1 MSTSCT
7 LEDGTVID
15 LSTASEQEAHRCV
28 TRVGSVLRLTEDEE
42 PPPFLYPRVT
52 PMKHETTDEQ
62 ATTEHEVETSPL
74 VPGAAPEPE
83 PDLTSTVG
91 VPESPSPADL
101 GALMQSAGG
110 GVLGLVVVVVAVLG
124 GTQGFKLWTKIAE
137 QRHERELKRLEI
149 EQANAGLGGA
159 QPPPCQTAHQALVAE
174 INALKGGL
182 TEHHGR
188 ISRVEKATAG
198 FDPGVDVADL
208 DSRVD
213 AIEKS
218 LRKKTRT
225 GGEA

>member
-1 MSTSCT
+1 MSASCT
-7 LEDGTVID
+7 LEDGTIVD
-15 LSTASEQEAHRCV
+15 LSTASEKEAHRCV
-28 TRVGSVLRLTEDEE
+28 TRAGSVLRLTEDEE
-42 PPPFLYPRVT
+42 PILSPQPSVA
-52 PMKHETTDEQ
+52 PMKSETTSEP
-62 ATTEHEVETSPL
+62 AVESSPL
-74 VPGAAPEPE
+74 VPTDVSEAE
-83 PDLTSTVG
+83 PDLAPTVG
-91 VPESPSPADL
+91 IPESPSPADL

-149 EQANAGLGGA
+149 EQANAGLGGG

-174 INALKGGL
+174 INALKSSL

-188 ISRVEKATAG
+188 LTKVEKATAG
-198 FDPGVDVADL
+198 FDPGVDVSDL